1 MAESSWPSI
10 AHPAVSRAEYEQLT
24 HPTGGDGVVGTPAD
38 TTVVYADDSGLFV
51 KFRANKFA
59 TIRGHEWTS
68 GGSDFSKAVTSN
80 ASGLTR
86 VDVAVLR
93 LTRSTWD
100 ITAEVRAGIAG
111 AGAPAIVQDLGTTG
125 VFEIP
130 VGYIT
135 VPSGDASIG
144 ASQVTRAEYYLGEQL
159 IVCIA
164 ANRPGHAPGR
174 RIYETD
180 TGITYISTGAAWR
193 LIQPGV
199 FTSTTRPAHQ
209 VGLLIWESD
218 TAQLVV
224 STGSDWRV
232 VSGDSGWVNVTPASG
247 WTAGNCRVRR
257 KDGVAY
263 AQWDLNRSG
272 GNVAGNGSSTVFNLP
287 SSAYFPAFQFFA
299 ETKFRSSTSGDGSAR
314 VAFNPDG
321 SVQISANDIVIT
333 NSHVAT
339 GSTSWPLGS

>member
-68 GGSDFSKAVTSN
+68 GGSDFSKPVTSN

-86 VDVAVLR
+86 IDVAVLR

-135 VPSGDASIG
+135 VPSGDISIG

-159 IVCIA
+159 IVCTSA
-164 ANRPGHAPGR
+164 TRPGHAPGR
-174 RIYETD
+174 RIWETD
-180 TGITYISTGAAWR
+180 TGITYYSTGVAWR
-193 LIQPGV
+193 LTQPAV
-199 FTSTTRPAHQ
+199 YTSTTRPTHQ
-209 VGLLIWESD
+209 AGLLIWESD
-218 TAQLVV
+218 TSQLMV
-224 STGSDWRV
+224 STGAAWRI
-232 VSGDSGWVNVTPASG
+232 VSADSGWVDISPAPG
-247 WTAGNCRVRR
+247 W
-257 KDGVAY
+257 
-263 AQWDLNRSG
+263 SG
-272 GNVAGNGSSTVFNLP
+272 GYCRIKRTDRHIDVQYELTRSTGTVTANGSTTLFAIP
-287 SSAYFPAFQFFA
+287 AGYFPTFSFFGA
-299 ETKFRSSTSGDGSAR
+299 ADLRSSTAGQGGGRVQYGADGTVSFSSFDVAITTAHTVTGSA
-314 VAFNPDG
+314 
-321 SVQISANDIVIT
+321 
-333 NSHVAT
+333 
-339 GSTSWPLGS
+339 SWPQ